1 MDNSCL
7 PAQDNQ
13 QPTVL
18 VIEDDDSI
26 RELIVTLLLAE
37 DYAVLEAENGEL
49 GLTLAIAT
57 PLDLIVC
64 DIMLPG
70 IDGYGILN
78 HLQEDPKTETIPFLF
93 LTALGTKDNI
103 RQGMNL
109 GADDY
114 LTKPFTAQ
122 ELLDAIQARLRK
134 HRLWR
139 THFRQKQQANSTKI
153 NYTVTHDPI
162 TQLPNQLALRDDLN
176 RLLKQWQQDNLPQN
190 KQDNNGEWG
199 VPILYLSVDR
209 FERINELYGYHFG
222 NTVLKNIVRY
232 LGGTIS
238 ETAYLACLNYTDFV
252 LISPPVQNAQS
263 EEHLSAIV
271 EPILETFAQPIT
283 VESRKI
289 LINWHVGIVTMPEAE
304 YNFDRYLNQAKEAM
318 ELARNQGKRTYYI
331 LQPDDKQQD
340 KASQRLLDTDL
351 YEALHRDQ
359 LVLYYQPKI
368 NTHTGRILGAEAL
381 IRWQHPELGLISPAQ
396 FIPLAEKNGLISG
409 IGQWVFEAACRQL
422 QTLRNQG
429 FLDICLAVNL
439 SGRQFYQPNLAT
451 NLKAILDCYQV
462 PASHIE
468 LEVTE
473 SILISDVKLAIANL
487 QSLKEQ
493 GFPIAIDD
501 FGTGYSSLSYLQNF
515 PFDIL
520 KIDRCFV
527 RNIMRNV
534 TNSTI
539 VKHVIMMAK
548 QLDLTTVAEGVETAA
563 EFEFLKAQNCNEIQG
578 YLFSRPV
585 DSETFSQMLRDD
597 PNFFDQLDLHTQ

>member
-1 MDNSCL
+1 MENSSL
-7 PAQDNQ
+7 PTQDNQ

-37 DYAVLEAENGEL
+37 DYDVLEAENGEL
-49 GLTLAIAT
+49 GLAVAIAT
-57 PLDLIVC
+57 PPALIVC

-78 HLQEDPKTETIPFLF
+78 SLQSDPKTETIPFLF

-114 LTKPFTAQ
+114 LTKPFTTE

-139 THFRQKQQANSTKI
+139 THFRQKQQGNSKSI

-176 RLLKQWQQDNLPQN
+176 RLLKQWQQENLDHVT
-190 KQDNNGEWG
+190 QDSDDAWV
-199 VPILYLSVDR
+199 VPIFYLSVDR

-232 LGGTIS
+232 LVGTIS
-238 ETAYLACLNYTDFV
+238 ETDYLACINYTDFV
-252 LISPPVQNAQS
+252 LISPPTRNAQPAD
-263 EEHLSAIV
+263 LSAIV
-271 EPILETFAQPIT
+271 NQILQAFTQPIT

-289 LINWHVGIVTMPEAE
+289 LINWHVGIVTMPQAE

-318 ELARNQGKRTYYI
+318 DIARNQGKQNYYI
-331 LQPDDKQQD
+331 HRPEDKQRG
-340 KASQRLLDTDL
+340 KSSKLLLDTDL
-351 YEALHRDQ
+351 YEALHREQ
-359 LVLYYQPKI
+359 LVLYYQPKVDT
-368 NTHTGRILGAEAL
+368 NTGKILGAEAL
-381 IRWQHPELGLISPAQ
+381 IRWQHPEFGLVPPVN

-422 QTLRNQG
+422 QQWHEQDLPPIR
-429 FLDICLAVNL
+429 LAINL
-439 SGRQFYQPNLAT
+439 SGRQFYQPNLAH
-451 NLKAILDCYQV
+451 NLAEILDCYHISANQ
-462 PASHIE
+462 IE

-473 SILISDVKLAIANL
+473 TILISDVELAIANL
-487 QSLKEQ
+487 QSLKDQ

-539 VKHVIMMAK
+539 VKHIIMMAK
-548 QLDLTTVAEGVETAA
+548 QLELTTVAEGVESAA
-563 EFEFLKAQNCNEIQG
+563 EFEFLKAHHCNEIQG
-578 YLFSRPV
+578 YLFSPPV
-585 DSETFSQMLRDD
+585 DIATFNQMLRDD
-597 PNFFDQLDLHTQ
+597 PNFLERLKLHTQ

>member
-1 MDNSCL
+1 MDNSL
-7 PAQDNQ
+7 LSTQDNQ

-49 GLTLAIAT
+49 GLAVAIAT
-57 PLDLIVC
+57 PPDLIVC

-78 HLQEDPKTETIPFLF
+78 SLQEDPKTDTIPFLF

-139 THFRQKQQANSTKI
+139 THFRQKQQADSTKI

-176 RLLKQWQQDNLPQN
+176 RLLKQWQQENQGTD
-190 KQDNNGEWG
+190 DTWG

-232 LGGTIS
+232 LSGAIS
-238 ETAYLACLNYTDFV
+238 ETTYLACLNYTDFV
-252 LISPPVQNAQS
+252 LISPPIENVQS
-263 EEHLSAIV
+263 EADLNDIV
-271 EPILETFAQPIT
+271 QPLLDAFTRPIT

-289 LINWHVGIVTMPEAE
+289 LINWHVGIVTMPQTE

-318 ELARNQGKRTYYI
+318 EQARTRGKRTYYI
-331 LQPDDKQQD
+331 FNPDDKQQD

-351 YEALHRDQ
+351 YEALHREQ
-359 LVLYYQPKI
+359 LRLYFQPKI
-368 NTHTGRILGAEAL
+368 DTHTGKILGAEAL
-381 IRWQHPELGLISPAQ
+381 IRWQHPELGLISPGQ
-396 FIPLAEKNGLISG
+396 FVPLAEKNGLISG

-422 QTLRNQG
+422 QKWQSQG
-429 FLDICLAVNL
+429 FSDICLAVNL
-439 SGRQFYQPNLAT
+439 SGQQFYQPHLAA
-451 NLKAILDCYQV
+451 NLKDILDCYQV
-462 PASHIE
+462 PARCIE

-473 SILISDVKLAIANL
+473 TILISDVDLAIANL

-548 QLDLTTVAEGVETAA
+548 QLELTTVAEGVETAA
-563 EFEFLKAQNCNEIQG
+563 EFEFLRAQDCNEIQG
-578 YLFSRPV
+578 YLFSPPV
-585 DSETFSQMLRDD
+585 EIETFNKMLRDGPD
-597 PNFFDQLDLHTQ
+597 FFDQLDLHTQ